1 MTRCGIVARCLRR
14 RGVVLVLY
22 CGAIVM
28 IWWLSNLAIG
38 KPRCGPAYVIF
49 ERVIGFRATGIG
61 WPMVSSFVR
70 DVGSIG
76 VLAILGLP
84 FLAALLVKGTVVWR
98 SMLVLYGVVILLCYI
113 GLGVTAA
120 AWARFTLN

>member
-1 MTRCGIVARCLRR
+1 
-14 RGVVLVLY
+14 VVLVLY

-28 IWWLSNLAIG
+28 IWWLTNLAIG
-38 KPRCGPAYVIF
+38 KPLRGPADIIF
-49 ERVIGFRATGIG
+49 ARVIGFRATGIG
-61 WPMVSSFVR
+61 PPMVSPFVM
-70 DVGSIG
+70 DVGSIC

-84 FLAALLVKGTVVWR
+84 FLAASLVKGTVVWR
-98 SMLVLYGVVILLCYI
+98 STFVLYGVVILLCYI